1 MKIVAVR
8 IGDKYGPEYEKY
20 LENKLPQHEFIW
32 VREPIND
39 KVQLQWNKMYGM
51 NLDIDEP
58 IVVMDIDVVL
68 VNDYEKLF
76 DYPIK
81 KGEFVA
87 IPGWWRDTS
96 EKKHKINGGF
106 FKYFPKDCKYIYDK
120 FINQPVYWQKYYI
133 DRGIAKG
140 PVNGEQY
147 FVEDSVNERL
157 KLKIIPDSWVTRWC
171 AKEDIGIK
179 NFDLINWKSK
189 IQRQYFEL
197 TGNDYIYMGGEFHPD
212 IKMVHFTHATNKPH
226 DWEDIDEFR

>member
-76 DYPIK
+76 DYPIE
-81 KGEFVA
+81 KGEVVA
-87 IPGWWRDTS
+87 EGT
-96 EKKHKINGGF
+96 HKELMDNSKIYKNF
-106 FKYFPKDCKYIYDK
+106 YDK
-120 FINQPVYWQKYYI
+120 QVRR
-133 DRGIAKG
+133 D
-140 PVNGEQY
+140 
-147 FVEDSVNERL
+147 
-157 KLKIIPDSWVTRWC
+157 
-171 AKEDIGIK
+171 
-179 NFDLINWKSK
+179 
-189 IQRQYFEL
+189 
-197 TGNDYIYMGGEFHPD
+197 
-212 IKMVHFTHATNKPH
+212 
-226 DWEDIDEFR
+226 